1 MQGEA
6 RCCSGVGWV
15 DPSDVPVPQ
24 PGLLLDHYSPGDIG
38 FDPIGLKPS
47 DPEEYN
53 IMVTKELQNGRLPML
68 AASWPR
74 SLRMARECLST
85 FSPTKFASIYR
96 TGPSN
101 YHRRCLGHS
110 RPSGSIFFHFCHTS
124 PPTASNR
131 VNTFSTLWHSFSG
144 PIPILLVVYEC

>member
-1 MQGEA
+1 MQGET

-53 IMVTKELQNGRLPML
+53 IMVTKELQNGRLAML
-68 AASWPR
+68 AAAGFMAQEPADGK
-74 SLRMARECLST
+74 RMLEHL
-85 FSPTKFASIYR
+85 FS
-96 TGPSN
+96 N
-101 YHRRCLGHS
+101 
-110 RPSGSIFFHFCHTS
+110 
-124 PPTASNR
+124 
-131 VNTFSTLWHSFSG
+131 
-144 PIPILLVVYEC
+144 

>member
-110 RPSGSIFFHFCHTS
+110 RPSGSIFFHFCQHPS
-124 PPTASNR
+124 DCVKPGEY
-131 VNTFSTLWHSFSG
+131 L
-144 PIPILLVVYEC
+144 